1 MHRAPRNMY
10 HNRFRIICIPLLAAL
25 IILVSGGKE
34 TVDAESTIKCHCFQ
48 NRIFDTDN
56 PGAADTYYLATTH
69 NAFYAEA
76 GGASKKIIVRAR
88 QRGLHEDDLWI
99 AFALSRNHSK
109 ELEQL
114 LTTRLQHADWNATLK
129 AAGVRP
135 ADLSPELKRATQ
147 EEASNI
153 TEEILV
159 QTLAEQNLANTV
171 QLQELRELNA
181 NAKEIL
187 ASVLLQQYGKKT
199 APEYLRQARSGAHW
213 DWLMYQEGIDIA
225 QVEALW
231 GATLNHKRKV

>member
-1 MHRAPRNMY
+1 MY

-48 NRIFDTDN
+48 NRIFDTAK

-69 NAFYAEA
+69 NAFYAQA
-76 GGASKKIIVRAR
+76 GDAGKKIIVRAR
-88 QRGLHEDDLWI
+88 QRGLHEEDLWI
-99 AFALSRNHSK
+99 AFALSQNHAK
-109 ELEQL
+109 ELEPL

-129 AAGVRP
+129 AVEIRP

-147 EEASNI
+147 GKSSNI

-159 QTLAEQNLANTV
+159 QTLAKHNLASSA
-171 QLQELRELNA
+171 QLQELREVTA
-181 NAKEIL
+181 SAKEFL

-213 DWLMYQEGIDIA
+213 DWLMHQEGIDIA
-225 QVEALW
+225 QVEQLW
-231 GATLNHKRKV
+231 GDTLNHKAKSA